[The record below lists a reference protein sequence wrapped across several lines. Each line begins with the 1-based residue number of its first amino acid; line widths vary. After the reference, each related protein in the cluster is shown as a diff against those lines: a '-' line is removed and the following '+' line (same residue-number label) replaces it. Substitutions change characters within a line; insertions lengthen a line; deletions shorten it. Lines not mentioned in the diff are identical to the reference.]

1 MKVSMSTPVL
11 PVPCASI
18 GLVRHRGFSLIEL
31 MVVVA
36 IIGILGMIALPQYQ
50 IFAAKA
56 KLTAALAEI
65 APGKAGIEILIAEGF
80 NPGSIDPVDIG
91 LPIQG
96 NYCERFEASG
106 GSDYYIFCDLKP
118 DPGYGSGMIYLR
130 RDPWTQDWKCHASV
144 TNGRAVPQ
152 ACRESP

>member
-1 MKVSMSTPVL
+1 MTSLNSYTQFAGAL
-11 PVPCASI
+11 
-18 GLVRHRGFSLIEL
+18 GGRQRGFSLIEL

-50 IFAAKA
+50 LFAAKA

-65 APGKAGIEILIAEGF
+65 APGKAGVEILIAEGF
-80 NPGSIDPVDIG
+80 SSGSGNIDPADIG

-106 GSDYYIFCDLKP
+106 GSDYYIFCQLKP

-130 RDPWTQDWKCHASV
+130 RDPWTEAWKCHASV
-144 TNGRAVPQ
+144 TNGLAIPQ
-152 ACRESP
+152 VCL

>member
-1 MKVSMSTPVL
+1 MNTPVL
-11 PVPCASI
+11 PISCASI
-18 GLVRHRGFSLIEL
+18 GFVRQRGFSLIEL

-36 IIGILGMIALPQYQ
+36 IISILGMIAFPQYQ
-50 IFAAKA
+50 VFAAKA

-65 APGKAGIEILIAEGF
+65 APGKAGIEILITEGDLSGDF
-80 NPGSIDPVDIG
+80 NPTDIG

-96 NYCERFEASG
+96 KYCEHLKVVG
-106 GSDYYIFCDLKP
+106 GTSDFYIFCDLKP